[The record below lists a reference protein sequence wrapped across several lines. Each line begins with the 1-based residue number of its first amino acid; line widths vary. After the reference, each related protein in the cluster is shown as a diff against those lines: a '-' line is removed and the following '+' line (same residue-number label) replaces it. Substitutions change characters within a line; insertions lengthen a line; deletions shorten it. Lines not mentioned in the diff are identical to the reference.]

1 MARGHLSLTLAPQE
15 AIPSF
20 SLHRGIRRA
29 GKLGLC
35 FCQLDKYM
43 GEGKGTKRQSV
54 DVKLGADQ
62 QVKVPERSQ
71 ASRMVSQKCMLR

>member
-1 MARGHLSLTLAPQE
+1 
-15 AIPSF
+15 
-20 SLHRGIRRA
+20 
-29 GKLGLC
+29 
-35 FCQLDKYM
+35 M
-43 GEGKGTKRQSV
+43 GEGKGTKRQSA